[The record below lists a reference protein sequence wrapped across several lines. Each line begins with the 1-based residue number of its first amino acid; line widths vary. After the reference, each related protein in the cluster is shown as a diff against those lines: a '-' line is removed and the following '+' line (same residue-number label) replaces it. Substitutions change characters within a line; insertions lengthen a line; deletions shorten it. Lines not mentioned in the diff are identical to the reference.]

1 MNKILGKGNPIDT
14 KGQNYLAKVWEGL
27 EKSREYNEFG
37 TKGGGVS
44 DLNFFTIP

>member
-14 KGQNYLAKVWEGL
+14 KGQNYLAKVRE
-27 EKSREYNEFG
+27 SREYNEFG

-44 DLNFFTIP
+44 DLNVFTIP